1 MSPGVEIFMTEQEIF
16 WAEWERADSEHGSST
31 KQVIP
36 FSKPTTREM
45 ASQEEAGPSG
55 HDIGMEDVET

>member
-1 MSPGVEIFMTEQEIF
+1 MTEQEIF

-36 FSKPTTREM
+36 FARLTTREM